1 MNLTDI
7 QTAAQ
12 LLGVPVSVLI
22 VGMALWLTVGKW
34 LRDMVIPEWLE
45 AQKLQA
51 KAMDDIAEIVRS
63 LQWEVRESRRVSDQN
78 NERLVALDLKVDG
91 LTGRPGTGRA
101 RSRGE

>member
-1 MNLTDI
+1 MNLTDL

-12 LLGVPVSVLI
+12 LLGVPVSFLI
-22 VGMALWLTVGKW
+22 IGMALWLTVGKW
-34 LRDMVIPEWLE
+34 LRDVIIPEWLE

-63 LQWEVRESRRVSDQN
+63 LQYEVRESRRVSDKN
-78 NERLVALDLKVDG
+78 AETLARMDTRLDQAI
-91 LTGRPGTGRA
+91 GRPGNGRA